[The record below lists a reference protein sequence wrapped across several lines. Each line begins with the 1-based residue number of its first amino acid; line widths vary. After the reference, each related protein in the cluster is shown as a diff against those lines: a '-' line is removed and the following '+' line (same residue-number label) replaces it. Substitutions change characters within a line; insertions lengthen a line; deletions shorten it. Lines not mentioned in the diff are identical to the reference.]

1 MSVLGI
7 LGLKVSAAMDTV
19 QHEPKLEPWLQASES
34 KSSLYVYTTSYT
46 TPRISDLCKGTAKT
60 DQAGAV

>member
-1 MSVLGI
+1 
-7 LGLKVSAAMDTV
+7 LKMSAAMDTV

-34 KSSLYVYTTSYT
+34 KSSLYVYATSYT

-60 DQAGAV
+60 NQAGAV